1 MNKKLLGV
9 LAGLSIS
16 IVSSTQLAAEEP
28 VKWGYQG
35 RVGADYW
42 GELSPDFALC
52 SRGKNQSPVNINTN
66 EATDIKQ
73 APLVF
78 DYSMLIPDKIK
89 HTGNSIQVDV
99 GLGNSVK
106 IDGETFNL
114 QYFNFHSPSEHTVN
128 GKRFP
133 FEAHFVHKNRDGELL
148 VVAMMFIPG
157 LADSTLT
164 ELWKQMPR
172 KAGDENRL
180 GAKTLQG
187 LESEMKVSN
196 YYRLNGSLTTPPCTE
211 GVRWF
216 VLKTPMTIS
225 AEQLHI
231 FETTMGH
238 TNNRPV
244 QKLNARLILE

>member
-1 MNKKLLGV
+1 MNKKLLSILTV
-9 LAGLSIS
+9 LSM
-16 IVSSTQLAAEEP
+16 VCSTSLIAAEAP
-28 VKWGYQG
+28 TTWSYHG
-35 RVGADYW
+35 RTGPDYW
-42 GELSPDFALC
+42 GKQSPSFTTCEA
-52 SRGKNQSPVNINTN
+52 GKNQSPVNINTN
-66 EATDIKQ
+66 KATDIKQ
-73 APLVF
+73 ASLMF

-89 HTGNSIQVDV
+89 HTGNTIQVDV
-99 GLGNSVK
+99 GLGNSIK
-106 IDGETFNL
+106 IDDETFDL
-114 QYFNFHSPSEHTVN
+114 QNFNFHSPSEHTVN

-157 LADSTLT
+157 QADATLT
-164 ELWKQMPR
+164 ELWKNMPR

-180 GAKTLQG
+180 GAKTLKS

-231 FETTMGH
+231 FETTMGD